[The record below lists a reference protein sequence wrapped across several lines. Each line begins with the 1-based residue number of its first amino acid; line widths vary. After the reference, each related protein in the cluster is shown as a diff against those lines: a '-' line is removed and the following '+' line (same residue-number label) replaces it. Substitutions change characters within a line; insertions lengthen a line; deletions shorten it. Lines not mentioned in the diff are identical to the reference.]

1 MFYLSAKCPGKT
13 ELSSTPMT
21 IFGSH
26 DFDFHSTISYKQ
38 WISTDRTILE
48 STVNEF
54 SDILTNKIFELC
66 HHHFIK
72 VQQATYLKETKA
84 MLYDETC
91 IILIDFPEKYSSLVQ
106 DAIQSFC
113 WQSQQATLHPFAVYH
128 NDDDGKLNVTV
139 IVSYQIIYCMI
150 RLQFTVLF
158 Y

>member
-1 MFYLSAKCPGKT
+1 MFYLSAKCPGKI

-150 RLQFTVLF
+150 RLQFTILF
-158 Y
+158 H